1 MGPRKKVKE
10 VGRESSSQA
19 WIYEYFP
26 CFWPQRNSLAVSD
39 QDPRCRKWDYH
50 IVSKNP
56 VRLNSIRR
64 RLDTLQASEW
74 MARHFD
80 CTRDLLED
88 RYNDQRPNTSM
99 CYEMMD

>member
-10 VGRESSSQA
+10 VGRESSSQ
-19 WIYEYFP
+19 
-26 CFWPQRNSLAVSD
+26 
-39 QDPRCRKWDYH
+39 
-50 IVSKNP
+50 
-56 VRLNSIRR
+56 
-64 RLDTLQASEW
+64 W